1 MPEEGYERAGFDFD
15 EEDIRRYRRQNLQ
28 DDPADYAD
36 HIDEYIYEKGRDS
49 RRQSETSGR
58 DDQPVRNRRI
68 FRKEQIDSRP
78 LPPARR
84 RRKLDDTVIAGLATK
99 KQTNKEIRRMA
110 YVMLAL
116 LFGVILYFT
125 WFTLI
130 GSRSVINNPNN
141 SLLGKLAEK
150 IERGNIYSADG
161 KILAQNTKDGNGKT
175 IRYYPYENVF
185 AHVVG
190 TSQINKSGIE
200 QAADYDLVTS
210 DIRPFQKIINDI
222 RGIKCP
228 GNDVIT
234 TLDSDLQETASAQ
247 LGYQE
252 GAIVAIEPSTGKI
265 LAMVSKPDYDPNTL
279 SDYYQ
284 SLLTDNTSK
293 VLLNQA
299 TQGVFVPG
307 SIFKV
312 VTTLAYLRSGY
323 DPDSYSWDCDGS
335 ITLTTDEGDKGSISC
350 YDGTSHGALD
360 LDASFAKSCN
370 AAYAGIGQMIS
381 VSKMNQVCDSLL
393 FNKTLPGALPTA
405 RSVFSLKESDSAW
418 TVGATAIGQGHTQIS
433 PMHAAMLTCA
443 IANGGKLME
452 PYVVDKVVNADGK
465 TIRTSQQKNYGELMT
480 SKESA
485 RLRKMMEKVVLEG
498 TGYALA
504 GKNYTSAGK
513 TGTAEVSGRGNN
525 AWYIGYAPAQN
536 PQIVVCVL
544 VEDSGTGSS
553 VAAPIAGALFDT
565 WFGKTGY

>member
-1 MPEEGYERAGFDFD
+1 MKREKEKRNTDASYGRHVYRKQSLDDMPAGDYEDAGFDFD
-15 EEDIRRYRRQNLQ
+15 EEDVRRYRRQNLEE
-28 DDPADYAD
+28 DTPEDAV
-36 HIDEYIYEKGRDS
+36 
-49 RRQSETSGR
+49 RR
-58 DDQPVRNRRI
+58 RRI
-68 FRKEQIDSRP
+68 FRKEEIDRP
-78 LPPARR
+78 LPPPRR
-84 RRKLDDTVIAGLATK
+84 RRKVDDTVIAGLATK

-125 WFTLI
+125 WFTLL

-161 KILAQNTKDGNGKT
+161 NILAQNTRDGNGKT
-175 IRYYPYENVF
+175 VRYYPYGNVF

-200 QAADYDLVTS
+200 QSADYDLVTS
-210 DIRPFQKIINDI
+210 DIQPVKKIINDI
-222 RGIKCP
+222 RGIKSP

-234 TLDSDLQETASAQ
+234 TLDSDLQATASAQ

-252 GAIVAIEPSTGKI
+252 GAVIAIEPSTGRI

-284 SLLTDNTSK
+284 SLLTDSTSK

-323 DPDSYSWDCDGS
+323 DPDTYSWNCDGS
-335 ITLTTDEGDKGSISC
+335 ISLTTDEGDTSSISC
-350 YDGTSHGALD
+350 YGGSVHGALD
-360 LDASFAKSCN
+360 LDSSFAQSCN
-370 AAYAGIGQMIS
+370 ASYAGIGQMIA
-381 VSKMNQVCDSLL
+381 VSKMNQVCESLL
-393 FNKTLPGALPTA
+393 FNKALPGAFPTS
-405 RSVFSLKESDSAW
+405 RSIFSLKDSDSPW
-418 TVGATAIGQGHTQIS
+418 TIGATAIGQGRTQIS

-443 IANGGKLME
+443 IANNGKLME

-465 TIRTSQQKNYGELMT
+465 TIRSTKQKEYGELMT

-485 RLRKMMEKVVLEG
+485 RLRRMMEKVVLEG
-498 TGYALA
+498 TGYALS
-504 GKNYTSAGK
+504 GRSYTSAGK

-525 AWYIGYAPAQN
+525 AWYIGYAPAQD
-536 PQIVVCVL
+536 PKIVVCVL

-565 WFGKTGY
+565 WFSK